1 MTSVRSVADSC
12 VDIVVDRRTAGPG
25 SEAGRMRMVGGRA
38 ARAAATLVIAV
49 AITGKT
55 CCFQISHLQSYATTV
70 PHNIFTSNSL
80 EIHSK

>member
-1 MTSVRSVADSC
+1 MTSVRRAADSC

-25 SEAGRMRMVGGRA
+25 SEVGSVRMVGGRA
-38 ARAAATLVIAV
+38 ARVAATLIIAV

-55 CCFQISHLQSYATTV
+55 CCFHISHLQSYAITV
-70 PHNIFTSNSL
+70 PHNIFTTNSL